1 MGGIMPLTGIF
12 KLNRGGFMK
21 CELCNEFLTDYE
33 STMRHA
39 ITKGFV
45 NTCQTCLNAMGDVI
59 PLQVRHDLA
68 SEQDSGTGS
77 LLDSMDDYIG
87 DDGLDDDVED
97 YWNER

>member
-1 MGGIMPLTGIF
+1 
-12 KLNRGGFMK
+12 
-21 CELCNEFLTDYE
+21 
-33 STMRHA
+33 MRHA

-68 SEQDSGTGS
+68 SEHDSEPMPLMDS
-77 LLDSMDDYIG
+77 LDEYVG

>member
-1 MGGIMPLTGIF
+1 
-12 KLNRGGFMK
+12 
-21 CELCNEFLTDYE
+21 
-33 STMRHA
+33 MRHA

-68 SEQDSGTGS
+68 SEQDSEPLP
-77 LLDSMDDYIG
+77 LLDSMDEYIG